1 MERWKKMNNDA
12 EAYVNAARNMPLL
25 DREQEAELLR
35 RFRAD
40 GDRRAADAIARAHQ
54 RSVVSLALKL
64 RRYDV
69 SLADLIAEGNL
80 GLLRA
85 LEKFELERGVR
96 FGTYAAHWIRAL
108 MLAHVIKSRSLVG
121 GTAGAW
127 RSQLFFKVRRERAR
141 VTSQFGI
148 GAVADRELAGR
159 LGVSLERVQNM
170 LQRLDNRDVSIEGS
184 VGDWGKSL
192 LDRLEAE
199 SNQEEELFEHQFE
212 HSAARAVHQALG
224 VLDAREL
231 FIVRHRLMTSDSEA
245 MSLAHVAR
253 HFGISR
259 ERARQLESRAITK
272 LRCAIRD
279 AKSPPLHEWLRDTFG
294 RDSSSVAAA

>member
-1 MERWKKMNNDA
+1 MNHDA
-12 EAYVNAARNMPLL
+12 DAYVNATRNMPLL

-40 GDRRAADAIARAHQ
+40 GDRRAADAIARAYQ
-54 RSVVSLALKL
+54 RFVVSLALNF

-85 LEKFELERGVR
+85 LEKFEIERGVR
-96 FGTYAAHWIRAL
+96 FVTYAAHWVRAL
-108 MLAHVIKSRSLVG
+108 MLAHVIKSRSIVG

-141 VTSQFGI
+141 VTSQLGT
-148 GAVADRELAGR
+148 GEVADQELADR
-159 LGVSLERVQNM
+159 LGVPLGRLQNM
-170 LQRLDNRDVSIEGS
+170 LQRLDNRDVSIEAS
-184 VGDWGKSL
+184 VGDCGKSPL
-192 LDRLEAE
+192 ERLASL
-199 SNQEEELFEHQFE
+199 SNQEQELFAHQFE
-212 HSAARAVHQALG
+212 HSAARTVHQALE
-224 VLDAREL
+224 VLDTREL

-245 MSLAHVAR
+245 VSLANVAR

-259 ERARQLESRAITK
+259 ERARQLESRALTK
-272 LRCAIRD
+272 LRRAITD
-279 AKSPPLHEWLRDTFG
+279 AKSPSLNEWLRDTAA
-294 RDSSSVAAA
+294 RRSSAVAAA